1 MLYIAEICLCFL
13 TVLTVSVTAQTVQ
26 LHTDAVRLCCVTDRG
41 NQILLF
47 ILGFL
52 LFLGAALRVLSLIC
66 QVVNW
71 MLD

>member
-1 MLYIAEICLCFL
+1 MLYIAEILLVLFDCFSCLGNSTNYSYTLMQCACAVSL
-13 TVLTVSVTAQTVQ
+13 T
-26 LHTDAVRLCCVTDRG
+26 G

-66 QVVNW
+66 QMVNW